1 MARDNPGELRE
12 NGHIDTEGFEYVARV
27 ARLFDSVRPGESLLP
42 PLISAG
48 TCFSHEPE
56 HLQPPLTGFAATHH
70 SLSSA
75 WITKLFQEA
84 GA

>member
-27 ARLFDSVRPGESLLP
+27 AHLFDSVR
-42 PLISAG
+42 
-48 TCFSHEPE
+48 PE